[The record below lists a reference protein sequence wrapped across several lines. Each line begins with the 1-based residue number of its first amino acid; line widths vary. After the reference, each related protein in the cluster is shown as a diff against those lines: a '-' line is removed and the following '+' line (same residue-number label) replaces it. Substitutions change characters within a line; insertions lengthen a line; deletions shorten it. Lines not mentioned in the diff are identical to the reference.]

1 MAAWTAAN
9 ISELV
14 LMSSNH
20 SRSSSDLAPP
30 LVNRRDLRHDVDAGG
45 QPAFHQTAPD
55 FAGFFVTAYCAK
67 YDLFAS
73 HIKSA
78 VGRRWEFVKD
88 PASKGR
94 SMLTQIKFGTSGW
107 RAVMAEEFTFAN
119 VRRAVEGIAR
129 YVVLQKPQGAR
140 VIVGRDPR
148 FLGETFCSMAAE
160 ILAAHGITP
169 LVVAEPAPTPAFAY
183 AVIQSKADG
192 VINFTASHNP
202 PEYNGIKF
210 STPDGCPALPEVTK
224 KIEAEIV
231 AGDNPPS
238 TMEAASADKGT
249 LDPKPM
255 YLKRL
260 GEIIDLEAIRKAG
273 VRVAFDPMWGAARG
287 YSDELLRSAGA
298 DVATVHDYR
307 DVLFGGHAPEPDDHL
322 LEDLR
327 IKMRETGAQIGIATD
342 GDADRFGIVDGDGTF
357 LQPNYV
363 IALLFDYLVESRGW
377 KNGVAKSVA
386 TTNLINALAEKHGV
400 ELYETP
406 VGFKYIGELIMQDKI
421 AIGGEESAGLSI
433 RHHVP
438 EKDGLLAGLLCCEAV
453 AKRGKPLGEQLKAI
467 SNQVGSYYP
476 QRENFRLT
484 PEVKGKFT
492 EKLRVDPKEFVGHSV
507 SQVVRTDGLKLLFDD
522 GSWVCYRLSGTEP
535 VVRVYTE
542 ARSERGSEKLSTAA
556 KNWIFE

>member
-1 MAAWTAAN
+1 MA
-9 ISELV
+9 
-14 LMSSNH
+14 
-20 SRSSSDLAPP
+20 
-30 LVNRRDLRHDVDAGG
+30 
-45 QPAFHQTAPD
+45 
-55 FAGFFVTAYCAK
+55 
-67 YDLFAS
+67 
-73 HIKSA
+73 
-78 VGRRWEFVKD
+78 
-88 PASKGR
+88 
-94 SMLTQIKFGTSGW
+94 TQIKFGTSGW
-107 RAVMAEEFTFAN
+107 RAVMAEEFTFVN
-119 VRRAVEGIAR
+119 VRRAVSGIAR
-129 YVVLQKPQGAR
+129 YVASQKPEGAR

-169 LVVAEPAPTPAFAY
+169 VVVAEPAPTPTFAY
-183 AVIQSKADG
+183 AVTQIKADG

-231 AGDNPPS
+231 AGDNAATPTNS
-238 TMEAASADKGT
+238 ASAAQET

-255 YLKRL
+255 YMKRL
-260 GEIIDLEAIRKAG
+260 AEIVDLQVILKAG
-273 VRVAFDPMWGAARG
+273 LRVAFDPMWGAARG
-287 YSDELLRSAGA
+287 YSDELLRNAGVE
-298 DVATVHDYR
+298 VATVHDNR

-322 LEDLR
+322 LEGLR
-327 IKMRETGAQIGIATD
+327 KKMRETGAQIGIATD
-342 GDADRFGIVDGDGTF
+342 GDADRFGIVDADGTF

-386 TTNLINALAEKHGV
+386 TTNLVNALAKHHGV
-400 ELYETP
+400 ELHETP

-421 AIGGEESAGLSI
+421 VIGGEESAGLSI

-438 EKDGLLAGLLCCEAV
+438 EKDGLLAGLLCCEMV
-453 AKRGKPLGEQLKAI
+453 ARRGKSLGEQLKKI

-484 PEVKGKFT
+484 PEVKAKFT
-492 EKLRVDPKEFVGHSV
+492 EKLSFDPREFCGHAVGE
-507 SQVVRTDGLKLLFDD
+507 VVRTDGLKLLFDD

-535 VVRVYTE
+535 VVRVYSE
-542 ARSERGSEKLSTAA
+542 ARSEQGLEKLGAAA
-556 KNWIFE
+556 KQWIFE